1 MMATARVRPMVESD
15 LALVAAIE
23 STAFTTPWKAATFR
37 SLLGRDAAMPLVL
50 ELPDAGVVGYA
61 ILWCIVDQGELANIA
76 VHEEWRGRALGAFLL
91 DQVID
96 IARDAG
102 VGVLFL
108 EVRESNG
115 VAAALYDSRGFV
127 EIGRR
132 RDYYA
137 DPREDAR
144 VLEKRL

>member
-1 MMATARVRPMVESD
+1 MLEGD
-15 LALVAAIE
+15 LAPVAAIE
-23 STAFTTPWKAATFR
+23 AEAFTTPWKAETFR
-37 SLLGRDAAMPLVL
+37 GLLGRDHAEPLVL
-50 ELPDAGVVGYA
+50 ELPEAGVVGYA
-61 ILWCIVDQGELANIA
+61 ILWCILEQGELSNIA
-76 VHEEWRGRALGAFLL
+76 VHRRWRGRALGSFLL

-96 IARDAG
+96 VAREAG
-102 VGVLFL
+102 VRTLFL
-108 EVRESNG
+108 EVRESNR

-132 RDYYA
+132 RNYYT

>member
-1 MMATARVRPMVESD
+1 MVESD
-15 LALVAAIE
+15 LVPVAAIE
-23 STAFTTPWKAATFR
+23 AEAFTTPWKPETFR
-37 SLLGRDAAMPLVL
+37 RLLGRDAAEPLVL
-50 ELPDAGVVGYA
+50 ELPEAGVVGYA
-61 ILWCIVDQGELANIA
+61 ILWCILDQGEIANIA
-76 VHEEWRGRALGAFLL
+76 VHEKWRGRALGAFLL

-96 IARDAG
+96 VAREAG
-102 VGVLFL
+102 VRTLFL
-108 EVRESNG
+108 EVRESNR
-115 VAAALYDSRGFV
+115 VAATLYDSRGFV

>member
-1 MMATARVRPMVESD
+1 MATARVRPMVEDD
-15 LALVAAIE
+15 LVPVVAIE
-23 STAFTTPWKAATFR
+23 AEAFTTPWKAETFR
-37 SLLGRDAAMPLVL
+37 SLLGRDHAEPLVL
-50 ELPDAGVVGYA
+50 ELPEAGVVGYA
-61 ILWCIVDQGELANIA
+61 ILWCIVDQGEIANIA
-76 VHEEWRGRALGAFLL
+76 VHEGWRGRALGAFLL

-96 IARDAG
+96 VARGAG
-102 VGVLFL
+102 VRVLFL

-115 VAAALYDSRGFV
+115 AAAALYDSRGFV

-132 RDYYA
+132 RNYYT